1 MFCLINCYF
10 DFYVQYVN
18 VFLRCIVVLVI
29 VDEIDVELG
38 VELAI
43 AFVLELN
50 RSSLSVF
57 DWTFSS
63 WNKLDYKANIFLF
76 SLTLPMMA
84 ILTCEKSRPLDL
96 NTHKDTNHD

>member
-1 MFCLINCYF
+1 VEHQKIIFIFTIIYKKKILSFKNNATTMFCLINCYF

-43 AFVLELN
+43 VFVLELN
-50 RSSLSVF
+50 
-57 DWTFSS
+57 
-63 WNKLDYKANIFLF
+63 
-76 SLTLPMMA
+76 
-84 ILTCEKSRPLDL
+84 
-96 NTHKDTNHD
+96 